1 MSDHKPDR
9 RAGIYYD
16 KQTKWV
22 GEQRALR
29 AIVFDSPLVE
39 TFKWRGAV
47 DTIKDRNIRGVGP
60 LKAGASLG
68 FFAGEL
74 LDYPD
79 GLLPPRW
86 PQKPLRHAHGVHIRR

>member
-47 DTIKDRNIRGVGP
+47 DTIKDGNIRGVGP

-68 FFAGEL
+68 FFADEL